1 MFDYLRELYNTRPN
15 EIQENFRLKLFNALR
30 VISYYTGQYVF
41 AWLDIPDVR
50 NRFIWSQFANENSPL
65 SLTDDILIYTFRSIE
80 NITRRVTGVR
90 KQVPGLSQYMLPS
103 TQEVEAEVTITA
115 YDIYALQ
122 LTRLHSI
129 WYDINNKTR
138 NDWIGLDFKLVNQN
152 TRVLGNL
159 LIMQTTPD
167 LRYVV
172 SAIQL
177 LGIEPIQDP
186 IVIAT
191 TGSIDSVQM
200 REIQIVYSVTHIRKL
215 YVHNQELWQWFV
227 NTFLSETI

>member
-1 MFDYLRELYNTRPN
+1 
-15 EIQENFRLKLFNALR
+15 
-30 VISYYTGQYVF
+30 
-41 AWLDIPDVR
+41 
-50 NRFIWSQFANENSPL
+50 
-65 SLTDDILIYTFRSIE
+65 
-80 NITRRVTGVR
+80 
-90 KQVPGLSQYMLPS
+90 MLPS